1 MPLSSAIGSQQP
13 PFLLQGITGSGKT
26 EVYLQ
31 IIQGALDK
39 SKTAILLV
47 PEISLTPQMTERFI
61 ARFGEKVAILHS
73 GLSNGE
79 KYDEW
84 RKVERGDAQVVVGAR
99 SAIFAP
105 LKNLGVMIIDE
116 EHEVSYKQ
124 DSNPRYHARE
134 VAILRAQYNQAAP
147 SPWLSNT
154 ELRKPCASWK
164 RCLSTLTSD
173 PTSQSFSHY
182 S

>member
-1 MPLSSAIGSQQP
+1 MELNPEQRQARDAVVSAIGSHQP

-39 SKTAILLV
+39 GKTAILLV

-99 SAIFAP
+99 SAI
-105 LKNLGVMIIDE
+105 L
-116 EHEVSYKQ
+116 
-124 DSNPRYHARE
+124 
-134 VAILRAQYNQAAP
+134 LR
-147 SPWLSNT
+147 
-154 ELRKPCASWK
+154 
-164 RCLSTLTSD
+164 
-173 PTSQSFSHY
+173 
-182 S
+182 

>member
-1 MPLSSAIGSQQP
+1 MRRLSVRLVVISLPSS
-13 PFLLQGITGSGKT
+13 FKELQWET

-39 SKTAILLV
+39 GKTAILLV
-47 PEISLTPQMTERFI
+47 PENFSDSSNDGAFYCS
-61 ARFGEKVAILHS
+61 FGDKVAILHS

-105 LKNLGVMIIDE
+105 LKNLG
-116 EHEVSYKQ
+116 S
-124 DSNPRYHARE
+124 
-134 VAILRAQYNQAAP
+134 
-147 SPWLSNT
+147 
-154 ELRKPCASWK
+154 
-164 RCLSTLTSD
+164 
-173 PTSQSFSHY
+173 
-182 S
+182 